1 LGLKPGDFVVDIGS
15 NDGLL
20 LKKLKNKGCKV
31 QGVDPAEPVATK
43 AIEAGIPT
51 IIGFIDELIVEKIL
65 SMNGPADFVT
75 ANNVFSHSDDL
86 RKFGNM
92 VRHLLSPNGVFVFE
106 VSYLKNLVDGK
117 VFDYIY
123 HEHLAHHSVHPLRR
137 FFESIGM
144 RLFDIERIKVKG
156 GSIRCFACLT
166 DASWRESPAVN
177 ALIKEEFE
185 SKLYEIE
192 TFVRLTKFI
201 NELKRTVRDTLRQ
214 ETEAGRL
221 VASYGASATS
231 TVLLRTL
238 GITQYV
244 SFIVDDNVDRQG
256 RLSPGDLIP
265 VYPSSFLTSKSPS
278 LTFISTWRFA
288 DLILSRNS
296 DYLAAGGRFMIP
308 LPDIRLVS
316 ANG

>member
-1 LGLKPGDFVVDIGS
+1 
-15 NDGLL
+15 
-20 LKKLKNKGCKV
+20 
-31 QGVDPAEPVATK
+31 
-43 AIEAGIPT
+43 
-51 IIGFIDELIVEKIL
+51 
-65 SMNGPADFVT
+65 
-75 ANNVFSHSDDL
+75 
-86 RKFGNM
+86 
-92 VRHLLSPNGVFVFE
+92 
-106 VSYLKNLVDGK
+106 
-117 VFDYIY
+117 
-123 HEHLAHHSVHPLRR
+123 
-137 FFESIGM
+137 M